1 MKPITC
7 ILGAGMTGL
16 AAGFSSGL
24 PIFEA
29 SNYPG
34 GICSSYYMQPGKTR
48 RYPNPPEDNS
58 AYRFEIGGGH
68 WIFGGDPK
76 LTQFLGRFVSLKSYT
91 RRSSVYFC
99 KEKSFVPYPLQ
110 NHLRFLDR
118 DTVARAIDEMSRSTG
133 STRIIREAL

>member
-16 AAGFSSGL
+16 AAGFSSGF

-29 SNYPG
+29 SDNSG
-34 GICSSYYMQPGKTR
+34 VICSSYYIKPGETR
-48 RYPNPPEDNS
+48 RHPNPPEDHS

-76 LTQFLGRFVSLKSYT
+76 LTQFLNRFVSLK
-91 RRSSVYFC
+91 
-99 KEKSFVPYPLQ
+99 
-110 NHLRFLDR
+110 
-118 DTVARAIDEMSRSTG
+118 
-133 STRIIREAL
+133 